1 MLDISRISHV
11 AVFENEWRKQKFGK
25 ISASKFGLLV
35 SKDSD
40 KGVFTKSALTYIE
53 GLAGEIITGIPAQE
67 EFFTDATD
75 HGNATEP
82 EAIDYTASLLG
93 LNILRNSER
102 GGTNRLIIIDEYSG
116 CTPDALLSKYE
127 NDKIFDET
135 GGFIKVDPLE
145 VKSPAKHH
153 RFIKLFKCNT
163 PQDLKNTEPLY
174 YWQVITQMMFCNSL
188 VAHFG
193 CYNSSFP
200 VPGKAITFR
209 KMQLMEDVKKF
220 TNTLHFAKLEL
231 KRTVEMMKPIHYH
244 KSNN

>member
-11 AVFENEWRKQKFGK
+11 AVFEEEWRKQKYGK

-40 KGVFTKSALTYIE
+40 KGVFTKNALTYIE
-53 GLAGEIITGIPAQE
+53 GLAGEIITGIPAQA
-67 EFFTDATD
+67 EFFTDDTD

-82 EAIDYTASLLG
+82 EAIDYSASLLG

-102 GGTNRLIIIDEYSG
+102 GGTNRLIINDEYSG

-145 VKSPAKHH
+145 VKSPSKHH
-153 RFIKLFKCNT
+153 RFIKLFRCNT
-163 PQDLKNTEPLY
+163 PEDLKKTESIY
-174 YWQVITQMMFCNSL
+174 YWQVITQMMFCDSL
-188 VAHFG
+188 VAYFG
-193 CYNSSFP
+193 CYNPSFP
-200 VPGKAITFR
+200 VPGKVITFR
-209 KMQLMEDVKKF
+209 KRELMEDVKIFIK
-220 TNTLHFAKLEL
+220 TLHFAKLEL
-231 KRTVEMMKPIHYH
+231 QRTVEMMKPIHY
-244 KSNN
+244 NQRIN